1 LTKLP
6 AIAFQGPRRRTAQ
19 SFEALGSSG
28 LKYCLRDRGKGLLFF
43 AHPATKLSRTD
54 AANSGCTLK
63 RHIERLHAALFFDK
77 MKRGHQ
83 MISSHRCHRHFRSRE
98 HFGRVR
104 RCRGLERC
112 FRTLE
117 FFRARDDRVP
127 FPNVSLL
134 GRVSDR
140 RARDIRHCA
149 PHKSG
154 VLRLNP
160 SNWRKG
166 FLIVS
171 KLCAPNLTPR
181 ACPALKGY
189 PKWVCVQ
196 RLSQNGSPLETG

>member
-83 MISSHRCHRHFRSRE
+83 MISSHRCHWHFRSRE

-127 FPNVSLL
+127 FPQRFSSPAEFPIAERYPALCTAQTRGASAESPEL
-134 GRVSDR
+134 
-140 RARDIRHCA
+140 AQ
-149 PHKSG
+149 
-154 VLRLNP
+154 
-160 SNWRKG
+160 G
-166 FLIVS
+166 FL
-171 KLCAPNLTPR
+171 NRFETPR
-181 ACPALKGY
+181 
-189 PKWVCVQ
+189 
-196 RLSQNGSPLETG
+196 T